1 VSRVVDEDP
10 LCQMWHVM
18 RSSVLLGLGRD
29 DTACDALQKALE
41 LDPDF
46 WFGSAMLAVSSTR
59 RAQHDKARQCA
70 EKAMARAP
78 WSPYS
83 LGVMAGVL
91 ANLGQA
97 DEAER
102 LLATLKND
110 ANGGAVGLVLY
121 WLCRDDIEAAVEW
134 AGKAAELHFPSFITI
149 VIRPFEPVLRQS
161 AAWPDVLKKMNLQI
175 RAE

>member
-1 VSRVVDEDP
+1 
-10 LCQMWHVM
+10 
-18 RSSVLLGLGRD
+18 
-29 DTACDALQKALE
+29 
-41 LDPDF
+41 
-46 WFGSAMLAVSSTR
+46 
-59 RAQHDKARQCA
+59 
-70 EKAMARAP
+70 MARAP

-83 LGVMAGVL
+83 LGVTAGVL

-134 AGKAAELHFPSFITI
+134 AGKAAALRFPSFITI
-149 VIRPFEPVLRQS
+149 VARAFEPVFRQS
-161 AAWPDVLKKMNLQI
+161 TAWPDVLKKMNLQSGSD
-175 RAE
+175 